1 MHLADALS
9 KATYIAFK
17 LQVFT
22 FYQLLL
28 SLGIEP
34 MILASLVSC
43 STIWATGK
51 LHDCI
56 KKSDIFASDFSV
68 LVTVNFSWS
77 AVTLWIKSDQ
87 NEIQQIST
95 HLERSSW
102 IPSQFCFTGCNS
114 LDFWVS
120 SVWLWITGSR
130 PSINHPPL
138 FWSMEP
144 CVHGT
149 LQLVVT
155 SEITLVSYSHS
166 KNRGR
171 TFWLLALYKRKGF
184 Y

>member
-1 MHLADALS
+1 MKIYVCLKS
-9 KATYIAFK
+9 IYIYIYIYIYICIRVLCIGNCIGEF
-17 LQVFT
+17 
-22 FYQLLL
+22 LLVCC
-28 SLGIEP
+28 P
-34 MILASLVSC
+34 
-43 STIWATGK
+43 
-51 LHDCI
+51 
-56 KKSDIFASDFSV
+56 
-68 LVTVNFSWS
+68 
-77 AVTLWIKSDQ
+77 LWIKSDQ
-87 NEIQQIST
+87 NEIQQIQT

-102 IPSQFCFTGCNS
+102 TPSQFCFTGCNS

-155 SEITLVSYSHS
+155 REITLVSFSHS

-171 TFWLLALYKRKGF
+171 TFWLLAWYKRKGF